1 MHGRA
6 ENSAGES
13 APSTS
18 AMPIDAPAW
27 PPRELSVVIPT
38 LNERDNLEPLIQKLD
53 AALAGISHEL
63 IIVDDDSND
72 GTADLAKE
80 IAARRPDVRCIRRV
94 GRRGLASA
102 LIEGMSAS
110 AAPWLAVLDADH
122 QHDETIL
129 PQMLAEA
136 KAGADIVVASRFMDD
151 ASAEE
156 GLSGLRHLGSRLANR
171 VARLATGLAITDP
184 MSGFF
189 LIRRSLF
196 DEVAGELSTDGFK
209 ILFDIVVTARRA
221 RKIVKVLEVAYRF
234 RNRNAGTSKMNLVV
248 AAQFLGL
255 VFSKF
260 SGGLLPATFLLFAAV
275 GATGVVVHLIA
286 LTAASLWLGWSFTLS
301 QLAATLVAM
310 TSNFLLNNHFTYPD
324 QRLKGGNFWLGLLT
338 FYGICSFG
346 TLANISVA
354 TMIYAWEPALYLAGI
369 AGALM
374 SVVFNYSVTRVFTW
388 R

>member
-6 ENSAGES
+6 EES
-13 APSTS
+13 VSEGASPSDT
-18 AMPIDAPAW
+18 PAW
-27 PPRELSVVIPT
+27 PPRELSIVIPT
-38 LNERDNLEPLIQKLD
+38 LNERDNLEPLIAKLD
-53 AALAGISHEL
+53 AALAGIAHEL
-63 IIVDDDSND
+63 IIVDDDSTD
-72 GTADLAKE
+72 GTAELAKE

-129 PQMLAEA
+129 PKMLAEA
-136 KAGADIVVASRFMDD
+136 KAGADIVVASRFLEKG
-151 ASAEE
+151 SAES
-156 GLSGLRHLGSRLANR
+156 GLSALRQLGSRLANR
-171 VARLATGLAITDP
+171 VARLATGLNITDP

-189 LIRRSLF
+189 LLRRPLF

-209 ILFDIVVTARRA
+209 ILFDILVTAKRWQKFVELREIPYKFA
-221 RKIVKVLEVAYRF
+221 PRL
-234 RNRNAGTSKMNLVV
+234 AGTSKMNLVV

-255 VFSKF
+255 LFSKF

-275 GATGVVVHLIA
+275 GATGVVVHLAA
-286 LTAASLWLGWSFTLS
+286 LTVANLWFGWSFTLS

-324 QRLKGGNFWLGLLT
+324 QRLRGGRFWVGLLT

-354 TMIYAWEPALYLAGI
+354 TMIYAWEPTLYLAGI